1 MTRLVFALL
10 LCVSSSPA
18 CTSGETGSIDLA
30 SRAAAGC
37 SGVQCGAGLRCNPS
51 DGRCVACLGNADCTA
66 ARPFCQAGS
75 CAECASD
82 LDCAAPFPVCS
93 ATLGA
98 CAECEDDA
106 DCRVLHV
113 CEVAEGECEDAP

>member
-1 MTRLVFALL
+1 MKRLGVALL
-10 LCVSSSPA
+10 QCVCVLQG

-30 SRAAAGC
+30 ARAASRC
-37 SGVQCGAGLRCNPS
+37 SGVQCATGLRCNPS
-51 DGRCVACLGNADCTA
+51 NGSCVACLGNADCTA
-66 ARPFCQAGS
+66 ARPYCQAGR
-75 CAECASD
+75 CAECESD

-98 CAECEDDA
+98 CAECEEDD
-106 DCRVLHV
+106 DCRVAHV